1 MRRRDGQQRADHG
14 TGDRREAPA
23 APGEESG
30 PQPAAPADE
39 LAVAGAPE
47 ATGGGSDLDAGPRR
61 PLREE
66 EAPGFASLSGPAAGA
81 RGGAAWE
88 GGGLRP
94 PETDEAAAAVA
105 PPESAAAYA
114 EVALP
119 VPLPDPL
126 TYAVPAGWSA
136 LAVPGVRVRARLG
149 KRLLI
154 GFVVGRRDEPPAGVA
169 VRWLEGLLDRE
180 PVLGPDLL
188 ALARFTADYYLAPI
202 GEVLRTMLP
211 GDLEPWGD
219 RRVWLTDRGALA
231 LPRGDAERAV
241 LEALRE
247 GGRVTVSEL
256 QARLGLPDLDATL
269 ADLEAAGRIAGEE
282 SHTRPGRPGRS
293 PRYVAAVELAP
304 HLSDTRAPAAGDPAA
319 ARRAAAGRS
328 AQGLAVVEYLAA
340 VGRPATAAEVMAAAG
355 CGSGVLKRLV
365 SRGVLRQFTQVEK
378 LSLDRHRLPPLPSP
392 QAVALPGQQPGT
404 AATAAAGPGAAG
416 PAAAGHEPP
425 LFRLRPDQE
434 AAVAA
439 VVAAI
444 SARRFQPMLLR
455 GITGSGKT
463 EVYLR
468 AAAAALAQGRSAILL
483 VPEIALV
490 PALARAVIERFGER
504 LAILHS
510 GLGAGERNQEWERV
524 RRGEAMVVLGP
535 RSALFAPVA
544 DLGLLVVDE
553 EQDPAYKQELTPRYH
568 ARDLA
573 LVRGR
578 GAAAVTLLVSA
589 TPSLESRHNVE
600 RGKLGLLTLTARVGQ
615 GSLPE
620 GILVDLR
627 QEEGVRRR
635 PGDVHFSARLR
646 REIALSL
653 AAGEQ
658 VILLRNRRGYA
669 PMLLCRACGEAM
681 RCPDCGLPRTYHR
694 RARRLLCHY
703 CGSAINAPEVCPSCS
718 ENALEPIGAGTER
731 VEEDFREIFPGVAV
745 DVLDRDATR
754 RPGGL
759 AAVLERFERGDTRV
773 LVGTQMVS
781 KGHHF
786 PRVSL
791 TAVLAAD
798 SYLSFPDFRA
808 VERTYNL
815 LTQVAGRAGRGE
827 RPGRVVIQTFHPDHY
842 AVQAALTG
850 NDAAFVEE
858 EMRFRRAFHYPPF
871 TRMVQLLV
879 RDRKR
884 ERAAAGIQELAD
896 ALVAHPLGR
905 AVRLTGPAPAPF
917 ERLRGEWRFQ
927 LLARAADFPA
937 LHRLLVEVLP
947 KSPAYDLTIDI
958 DPQQLL

>member
-1 MRRRDGQQRADHG
+1 VNAHDSQPPEDAS
-14 TGDRREAPA
+14 PA
-23 APGEESG
+23 AP
-30 PQPAAPADE
+30 PAPPGHEAAGFAPA
-39 LAVAGAPE
+39 G
-47 ATGGGSDLDAGPRR
+47 T
-61 PLREE
+61 
-66 EAPGFASLSGPAAGA
+66 AAC
-81 RGGAAWE
+81 
-88 GGGLRP
+88 
-94 PETDEAAAAVA
+94 
-105 PPESAAAYA
+105 YA

-119 VPLPDPL
+119 VPLPEPL
-126 TYAVPAGWSA
+126 IYAVPPGWQGI
-136 LAVPGVRVRARLG
+136 AVPGVRARVRIG
-149 KRLLI
+149 KRRLI
-154 GFVVGRRDEPPAGVA
+154 GIVVGRRDEPPPGVA
-169 VRWLEGLLDRE
+169 VRWLDGVLDRE
-180 PVLGPDLL
+180 PVLGADLL
-188 ALARFTADYYLAPI
+188 ALARFAAEYYLAPL
-202 GEVLRTMLP
+202 GEVLRSMLP
-211 GDLEPWGD
+211 ADLEPWGD
-219 RRVWLTDRGALA
+219 RRVWLTDGGALA
-231 LPRGDAERAV
+231 PPRDDLESLV
-241 LEALRE
+241 IEALRE
-247 GGRVTVSEL
+247 GGRLTVSDL
-256 QARLGLPDLDATL
+256 QARLGLPDLDPVL
-269 ADLEAAGRIAGEE
+269 AELEAAGRVAGED
-282 SHTRPGRPGRS
+282 TRASQGRS
-293 PRYVAAVELAP
+293 PRYVQAVELAP
-304 HLSDTRAPAAGDPAA
+304 ALAAAAGDRAV
-319 ARRAAAGRS
+319 RLAAAGRS
-328 AQGLAVVEYLAA
+328 TQGLAVVDYLAE
-340 VGRPATAAEVMAAAG
+340 VGRPATTAEVMVAAG
-355 CGSGVLKRLV
+355 CGAGVVTRLV
-365 SRGVLRQFTQVEK
+365 SRGVLRRFTQVER
-378 LSLDRHRLPPLPSP
+378 LSLDRHRLSP
-392 QAVALPGQQPGT
+392 RTAAGAALSPA
-404 AATAAAGPGAAG
+404 AATAAATAAAPISDGAPGEGPGAAG
-416 PAAAGHEPP
+416 EPP
-425 LFRLRPDQE
+425 FRLRPDQE
-434 AAVAA
+434 SAVAA
-439 VVAAI
+439 VVDAVAN
-444 SARRFQPMLLR
+444 RRFTPILLR
-455 GITGSGKT
+455 GMTGSGKT

-490 PALARAVIERFGER
+490 PALAREVLERFGER

-510 GLGAGERNQEWERV
+510 GLGMGERNQEWERV

-553 EQDPAYKQELTPRYH
+553 EQDPAYKQEITPRYH

-578 GAAAVTLLVSA
+578 SAGAATLLVSA
-589 TPSLESRHNVE
+589 TPSLESRLNVE
-600 RGKLGLLTLTARVGQ
+600 RGKLAALELTSRVGQ
-615 GSLPE
+615 GALPE

-646 REIALSL
+646 REIEVSL

-703 CGSAINAPEVCPSCS
+703 CGLAINAPEACPVCL
-718 ENALEPIGAGTER
+718 EAALEPIGAGTER

-773 LVGTQMVS
+773 LIGTQMVS

-791 TAVLAAD
+791 TAVLTAD
-798 SYLSFPDFRA
+798 TYLSFPDFRA

-815 LTQVAGRAGRGE
+815 LTQVAGRAGRGD

-842 AVQAALTG
+842 AIQAALTG
-850 NDAAFVEE
+850 DDAGFQAE
-858 EMRFRRAFHYPPF
+858 EMRFRRVFHYPPY

-884 ERAAAGIQELAD
+884 ERAQAGIQELAD

-905 AVRLTGPAPAPF
+905 GVRLTGPAPAPF

-927 LLARAADFPA
+927 LLARAASIRD
-937 LHRLLVEVLP
+937 LRRLLAEALP
-947 KSPAYDLTIDI
+947 KNPPYDLTVDV
-958 DPQQLL
+958 DPQQLM